1 MKCSKSR
8 SHLTDE
14 DRFLIEKSWNIPDGR
29 RHPSVRAIAKS
40 LGLAEATLR
49 RELKRGCADGK
60 YCMVLNDKGKRRW
73 QYFLYSAEA
82 ACPPPVTSR
91 NAGR

>member
-60 YCMVLNDKGKRRW
+60 YCMVLNDKGKLTLAVFPVLRGG
-73 QYFLYSAEA
+73 